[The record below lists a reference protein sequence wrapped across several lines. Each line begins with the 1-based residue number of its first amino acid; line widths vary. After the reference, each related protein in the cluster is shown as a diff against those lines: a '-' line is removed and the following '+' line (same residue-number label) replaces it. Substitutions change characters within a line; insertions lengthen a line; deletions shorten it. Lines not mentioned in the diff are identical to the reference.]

1 MRRGLL
7 KNRGGQVKLSFGMI
21 FSIILI
27 IAFLAFTIYAI
38 TKFLGIQK
46 TLQAGTLVND
56 LQAGVDRMWKG
67 GQGSQLYTFTV
78 PSKTQAICL
87 TDFTSAKRGPKES
100 IYNELSMA
108 FFEKENIVF
117 YPVGSAEGLDA
128 AEIEHIN
135 ITKITNKENPY
146 CFIADKSRIK
156 IQVTMSPGDSLVTL
170 ERGI

>member
-1 MRRGLL
+1 MRKLGLN
-7 KNRGGQVKLSFGMI
+7 KKGAMELSFGMI

-38 TKFLGIQK
+38 NKFLGIQK

-56 LQAGVDRMWKG
+56 LQDYVTKMWRG
-67 GQGSQLYTFTV
+67 GQGSQQYIFSL

-87 TDFTSAKRGPKES
+87 ADFNSQKAGPKENL
-100 IYNELSMA
+100 YNELSMA
-108 FFEKENIVF
+108 FFENENLVF

-128 AEIEHIN
+128 AIIEHIN
-135 ITKITNKENPY
+135 ITKITSQENPY
-146 CFIADKSRIK
+146 CFTANKGKIK
-156 IQVTMSPGDSLVTL
+156 VVVKMTPGDSLVTL